1 MSQVGE
7 CHQDHARVYNELKA
21 MIMAYRFRP
30 GQQLLIGE
38 LADRLGVSS
47 TPIREALIRLQA
59 ESLLAPLHRRGF
71 FARVLSAKEMID
83 LYACG
88 TLILKQALV
97 GSRSAIDAGTLEDF
111 HTGVL
116 ATAQALAANET
127 ETLTPARVQQCADHL
142 ERAYQAIA
150 SFSKNDVML
159 STIRNIM
166 DRTHYVRLIDLEAP
180 KRFNCCLW
188 AVSEVASALQ
198 SCNID
203 SAIATLD
210 RDLKCKIE
218 WMPAIIRE
226 GVSRAYGLGP
236 VPDSVATTGLIGL
249 NSLLP

>member
-1 MSQVGE
+1 VPQVE
-7 CHQDHARVYNELKA
+7 CHHDHARVYNELKA

-30 GQQLLIGE
+30 GEQLLIGE

-59 ESLLAPLHRRGF
+59 ESLLAPVHRRGF
-71 FARVLSAKEMID
+71 FARALSAKEMID

-97 GSRSAIDAGTLEDF
+97 DSRSAIDARTIEDF
-111 HTGVL
+111 HAGIF
-116 ATAQALAANET
+116 AMAQALVANET
-127 ETLTPARVQQCADHL
+127 EALAPARVQQCADHL
-142 ERAYQAIA
+142 EQAYQAIA

-159 STIRNIM
+159 STIRNII

-180 KRFNCCLW
+180 KRFNCCLR
-188 AVSEVASALQ
+188 AVSDVASALQ
-198 SCNID
+198 SRNID

-210 RDLKCKIE
+210 RDFKCKIE
-218 WMPAIIRE
+218 CMPAIIRE

-236 VPDSVATTGLIGL
+236 LLDPVATSGIVDI
-249 NSLLP
+249 NSLLT

>member
-7 CHQDHARVYNELKA
+7 CHHDHARIYNELKA

-30 GQQLLIGE
+30 SEQLLIGE

-59 ESLLAPLHRRGF
+59 ESLLAPMHRRGF
-71 FARVLSAKEMID
+71 FARALSAKEMID

-97 GSRSAIDAGTLEDF
+97 DSRSTIDACILDDF
-111 HTGVL
+111 HAEVL
-116 ATAQALAANET
+116 ATAQALVANET
-127 ETLTPARVQQCADHL
+127 ETLAPARVQQCADHL

-150 SFSKNDVML
+150 SFSKNDVLL
-159 STIRNIM
+159 STIRNII

-180 KRFNCCLW
+180 NRFNSCLC

-198 SCNID
+198 SRDID

-210 RDLKCKIE
+210 RDFKCKIE
-218 WMPAIIRE
+218 CMPVIIRE

-236 VPDSVATTGLIGL
+236 
-249 NSLLP
+249 

>member
-1 MSQVGE
+1 VTQVGE
-7 CHQDHARVYNELKA
+7 CHHDHARVYNELKA

-30 GQQLLIGE
+30 GEQLLIGE

-47 TPIREALIRLQA
+47 TPIREALIRLQT
-59 ESLLAPLHRRGF
+59 ESLLAPVHRRGF
-71 FARVLSAKEMID
+71 FARALSAKEMID

-97 GSRSAIDAGTLEDF
+97 DSRSAIDVRTLEDF
-111 HTGVL
+111 QTGVL
-116 ATAQALAANET
+116 AMAQALVADET
-127 ETLTPARVQQCADHL
+127 EALAPARVQQCADHL

-159 STIRNIM
+159 STIRNII

-180 KRFNCCLW
+180 KRFNSCLR
-188 AVSEVASALQ
+188 AVSDLASALQ
-198 SCNID
+198 LRDID

-210 RDLKCKIE
+210 RDFKCKIE
-218 WMPAIIRE
+218 CMPAIIRE

-236 VPDSVATTGLIGL
+236 LLDSVATSGIVGI

>member
-1 MSQVGE
+1 VSQVGE
-7 CHQDHARVYNELKA
+7 FYHDHPRVYNELKA
-21 MIMAYRFRP
+21 MIVAYRFRP
-30 GQQLLIGE
+30 GEQLLIGE

-59 ESLLAPLHRRGF
+59 ESLLAPMHRRGF
-71 FARVLSAKEMID
+71 FARALNAKEMID

-88 TLILKQALV
+88 TLILKQVLV
-97 GSRSAIDAGTLEDF
+97 DSRSVIDARTLEDF
-111 HTGVL
+111 HAGVL

-127 ETLTPARVQQCADHL
+127 ETLAPARVHRCAEHL
-142 ERAYQAIA
+142 EQAYLVMA

-159 STIRNIM
+159 STMRNII

-180 KRFNCCLW
+180 KRFNCCLR
-188 AVSEVASALQ
+188 AVTDLASALQ
-198 SCNID
+198 SCDID

-210 RDLKCKIE
+210 WDFKRKIE
-218 WMPAIIRE
+218 CIPAIIRE

-236 VPDSVATTGLIGL
+236 SLDAVATSGLADV